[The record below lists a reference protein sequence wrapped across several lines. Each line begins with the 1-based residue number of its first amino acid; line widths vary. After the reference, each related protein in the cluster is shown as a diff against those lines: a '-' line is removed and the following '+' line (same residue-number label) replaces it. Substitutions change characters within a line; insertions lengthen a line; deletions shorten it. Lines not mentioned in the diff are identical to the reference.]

1 MRGRYMS
8 LYGLTWGVSAGISPL
23 VGGNLYETLG
33 ARAMWL
39 TGTLVGLGSSA
50 LFLRMGKRAE
60 GQVTETAAGL

>member
-23 VGGNLYETLG
+23 VGGNLYESLG

-39 TGTLVGLGSSA
+39 TGALVGLGSA
-50 LFLRMGKRAE
+50 TLFGRMGKRAE
-60 GQVTETAAGL
+60 ERVTETAAGL